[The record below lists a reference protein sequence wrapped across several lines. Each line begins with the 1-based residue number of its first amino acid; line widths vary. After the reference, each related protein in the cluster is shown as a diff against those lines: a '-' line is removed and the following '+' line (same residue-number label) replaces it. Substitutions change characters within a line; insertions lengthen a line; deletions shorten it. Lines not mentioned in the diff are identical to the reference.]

1 MNKER
6 ILFYVIPE
14 WEIRYKKSVSK
25 SDIQSLVKQLV
36 QKLQY
41 TIYEIRSEHF
51 VLEQIKENYKKSDT
65 IHGEFSLWTNCVSE
79 YAICYYEGV
88 LPSVETCLESLPFYI
103 LPEPAYANPKK

>member
-6 ILFYVIPE
+6 IIFHVIPE
-14 WEIRYKKSVSK
+14 WEIRYKKSASK
-25 SDIQSLVKQLV
+25 SDIQLLVKQLV

-51 VLEQIKENYKKSDT
+51 VLKQIKENYKNSDI
-65 IHGEFSLWTNCVSE
+65 IHGEFSLWPNCASE
-79 YAICYYEGV
+79 FAMCYYEGT
-88 LPSVETCLESLPFYI
+88 LPSVETCLNSLPFYI